1 MGAGDARRSSL
12 SAAPVD
18 FLLRSL
24 KATVRRAPM
33 MIAPPTPTT
42 TPMITF
48 LFPAEMP
55 EPLPLLFDPGTL
67 PLDPAVVWVSTMVRI
82 SLEVSVDR
90 ETMLLIVRVTTATF
104 VCVE

>member
-24 KATVRRAPM
+24 KATMRRAPM

-42 TPMITF
+42 TPIITF
-48 LFPAEMP
+48 LLPAEMP
-55 EPLPLLFDPGTL
+55 EPLPLSEPLPLDPWPL
-67 PLDPAVVWVSTMVRI
+67 PLDPAELGVSTMVWI
-82 SLEVSVDR
+82 S
-90 ETMLLIVRVTTATF
+90 
-104 VCVE
+104 